1 MKNTIIMRVC
11 AVLLLVATLLS
22 LGGCAA
28 RTVRPSSNAEKV
40 VGTAGEIEILY
51 DEYYYLAMTRIR
63 QLKVEHGD
71 QALSDPAVRETLK
84 KFVMENLLT
93 ESHALIALGLSY
105 GIDIEKGTIADSVK
119 AHMEGIL
126 EETFQNDRDAYIE
139 SLRESYLTDRY
150 IRTFVAV
157 ENYLSIEIIKE
168 MLKKGE
174 LDDSD
179 ETALAYLRGGDE
191 NEKSPDFNFIRIRQ
205 VFIESKYSGGAEKAK
220 KKAEDL
226 RATVAAASTDE
237 ARNAAMLDAMS
248 ESRDFTDIG
257 DGIYFARGEMEK
269 SFERAA
275 FDLPLYGVSEVIEVE
290 GGFTFIMRLPKVESY
305 LKENLS
311 TLKNKTYFIVLNEK
325 LDKWLSE
332 NPLTLT
338 SFGESL
344 DPAAL
349 EAIEPDGG
357 EGIIT
362 VIWIGA
368 AVVLLVV
375 GVWVMRVLL
384 LRRKLKKAKL
394 PAQKKAGS
402 YRKSRK

>member
-179 ETALAYLRGGDE
+179 EAAMNYLNGE
-191 NEKSPDFNFIRIRQ
+191 NFIRIRQ
-205 VFIESKYSGGAEKAK
+205 VFIESEYSGGDEKARA
-220 KKAEDL
+220 KAEAL
-226 RATVAAASTDE
+226 RATVAAATTDE

-362 VIWIGA
+362 VIWVGA